1 MKRTL
6 RISVVFLVLAIMTL
20 GCRYIVVPED
30 LIAEKV
36 ESELWGAVITNV
48 TQTDGGDLHI
58 DITIQNKT
66 GEWSSMRA
74 VDGKPAILANG
85 GNSQECDVVYLGTGG
100 YRLAPGFQMRGYTT
114 GTKFEPQTQMI
125 YVECKGAKA
134 EPGATLS
141 IDYIFFNGDLD
152 YYHQE
157 DNKTEGTL
165 LLSLDE
171 IAADLSYPVY
181 EPIDGLAIPPGTEI
195 PAISE
200 NVVKLMGAQRTDEGF
215 EFTWENFNPTEFA
228 LKTHIGTPPVIGE
241 AGILYGVFQIMDLAS
256 VPLTP
261 SNEKVE
267 WTTAINA
274 PADEKGFYILLSV
287 ESKQMRMYVNHL
299 IDITDK

>member
-1 MKRTL
+1 MKRNTKIL
-6 RISVVFLVLAIMTL
+6 ILLLVFAIVSL
-20 GCRYIVVPED
+20 GCKYIVVPKD

-48 TQTDGGDLHI
+48 TQTDAGDLHI

-74 VDGKPAILANG
+74 VDGEPAILKSG
-85 GNSQECDVVYLGTGG
+85 GNTQECDVVFVGTGG

-114 GTKFEPQTQMI
+114 GTKFEPLTQLI
-125 YVECKGAKA
+125 YVECKGVAA
-134 EPGATLS
+134 EPGATLT
-141 IDYIFFNGDLD
+141 IDYIYFNGDLD

-157 DNKTEGTL
+157 DIKSEGTL
-165 LLSLDE
+165 ELTLDA
-171 IAADLSYPVY
+171 IATDLKYPVY
-181 EPIDGLAIPPGTEI
+181 EAIDGLAISTDAEI

-200 NVVKLMGAQRTDEGF
+200 NVVKLLDIQRTEEGF

-261 SNEKVE
+261 ANGKVE
-267 WTTAINA
+267 WTTKMQV
-274 PADEKGFYILLSV
+274 PAEEKGFYILLSV

>member
-1 MKRTL
+1 MKRNTNKL
-6 RISVVFLVLAIMTL
+6 ILFIVLAIVSL
-20 GCRYIVVPED
+20 GCKYIVVPKD
-30 LIAEKV
+30 LIVEKV

-48 TQTDGGDLHI
+48 TQTDAGDLHI

-74 VDGKPAILANG
+74 VDGEPAILKSS
-85 GNSQECDVVYLGTGG
+85 GNTQECDVVFVGTGG

-114 GTKFEPQTQMI
+114 GTKFEPLTQMI
-125 YVECKGAKA
+125 YVECKGATA
-134 EPGATLS
+134 EPGATLT
-141 IDYIFFNGDLD
+141 IDYIYFNGDLD

-157 DNKTEGTL
+157 DIKSEGTME
-165 LLSLDE
+165 LSLDE
-171 IAADLSYPVY
+171 IAADLKYPVY
-181 EPIDGLAIPPGTEI
+181 EAIDGLAIPVDAEI

-200 NVVKLMGAQRTDEGF
+200 NVVKLLDIQRTEEGF

-261 SNEKVE
+261 ASGKVE
-267 WTTAINA
+267 WTTKMQV

>member
-1 MKRTL
+1 MNRNL
-6 RISVVFLVLAIMTL
+6 RIALIFLVLAITTL

-36 ESELWGAVITNV
+36 ESELWGAVVSNV
-48 TQTDGGDLHI
+48 TQTDAGDLHI

-74 VDGKPAILANG
+74 VDGEPAILTNG
-85 GNSQECDVVYLGTGG
+85 ENSQECDVVFLGTGG

-114 GTKFEPQTQMI
+114 GTKFEPLTQMI
-125 YVECKGAKA
+125 YVECMGARA

-141 IDYIFFNGDLD
+141 IDYIYFNGDLD

-157 DNKTEGTL
+157 DNKSEGTL
-165 LLSLDE
+165 VLSLDE
-171 IAADLSYPVY
+171 IATDLKYPVF
-181 EPIDGLAIPPGTEI
+181 ENVEGLALPPGTEI

-200 NVVKLMGAQRTDEGF
+200 NVVKLIGVQRTEEGF
-215 EFTWENFNPTEFA
+215 EFAWENFNPTEFA

>member
-1 MKRTL
+1 MMRNI
-6 RISVVFLVLAIMTL
+6 RIAVIFLVLAVMTL

-36 ESELWGAVITNV
+36 QSELWGAVVTNV
-48 TQTDGGDLHI
+48 TQTDAGDLHI
-58 DITIQNKT
+58 DITIQNRT

-74 VDGKPAILANG
+74 VDGKPAILKSG
-85 GNSQECDVVYLGTGG
+85 GNTQECNDVFVGTGG

-125 YVECKGAKA
+125 YVECQGAKA

-141 IDYIFFNGDLD
+141 IDYIYFNGDLD

-157 DNKTEGTL
+157 DNKSEGTL
-165 LLSLDE
+165 ELSLDE
-171 IAADLSYPVY
+171 IVTDLKYPVF
-181 EPIDGLAIPPGTEI
+181 ETIEGLALLPGAEV
-195 PAISE
+195 PAISD
-200 NVVKLMGAQRTDEGF
+200 NVVKLIDVQRTEEGF
-215 EFTWENFNPTEFA
+215 KFTWENFNPTEFA

-261 SNEKVE
+261 AKDKVE
-267 WTTAINA
+267 WTTTIQA
-274 PADEKGFYILLSV
+274 PADEKGFYILLNV
-287 ESKQMRMYVNHL
+287 ESKQMRMYVSHL